1 MAGPIMG
8 RPIMTLTQNTIFT
21 AALRRGALY
30 GIAWGATLAAGLTGL
45 TLAQCGA
52 VCLDQTATL
61 AALSVAAGVAC
72 FAPLTA
78 FAARTR

>member
-1 MAGPIMG
+1 ML
-8 RPIMTLTQNTIFT
+8 LTQNPIFT

-30 GIAWGATLAAGLTGL
+30 GLAWGVTLAAGLTGL

-52 VCLDQTATL
+52 VCLDQTAVM
-61 AALSVAAGVAC
+61 AALSVAAGIAC

-78 FAARTR
+78 AFAGKAR